1 MLQLSESSLES
12 LCLSLYN
19 DIPSERGDSKQEHGE
34 EHEADCANRAV
45 SSSAQTVCRE
55 ELLHSG
61 GKGGKQ
67 ALHGKLGMSMDM
79 LTNVILSLE
88 PEDCFDGP
96 EADRDPRFAKKWTVA
111 EFSPMFRGE
120 QLYLKMSIRVD
131 TERAKCLSVKAY
143 IEKRDTDD

>member
-1 MLQLSESSLES
+1 MTYQAKGVIPNRSMGRSMKPTALIELFLLQLKQYVEKNSFILV
-12 LCLSLYN
+12 
-19 DIPSERGDSKQEHGE
+19 ER
-34 EHEADCANRAV
+34 EASRRFMASR
-45 SSSAQTVCRE
+45 
-55 ELLHSG
+55 
-61 GKGGKQ
+61 
-67 ALHGKLGMSMDM
+67 GMSMDM

-120 QLYLKMSIRVD
+120 QLNLKMSIRVD